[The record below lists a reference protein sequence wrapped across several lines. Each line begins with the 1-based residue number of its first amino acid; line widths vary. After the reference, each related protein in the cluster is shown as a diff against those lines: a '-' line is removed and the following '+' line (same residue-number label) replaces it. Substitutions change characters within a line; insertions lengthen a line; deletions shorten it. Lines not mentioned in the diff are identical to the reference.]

1 MPSSVASRLFVAR
14 AFSSTRRRGAR
25 RAEPIVFSRPVLASF
40 LLALGCA
47 HLQPDQP
54 EVSDTPGGRL
64 AVADGWLAGTAR
76 GVAPGPPVVFVHGL
90 GGNYHF
96 FDAQLSALE
105 ARVREIAYDQRGC
118 GESSLAPRKRYDLD
132 TLVNDLAVI
141 LDVAKAERAYLVGHS
156 FGADVVSRYAGL
168 HPDRV
173 VALVLIDPPGDLRPE
188 LEALTAELTA
198 ADDAAFSRRV
208 DALTEKLL
216 VGARPETRTTVLA
229 SVRATPR
236 DVLQR
241 MIAGMAS
248 FDAAG
253 ALSGYSGP
261 ISCVLTDRTVARD
274 RAPSFCRKVVRLHE
288 VSHWPMLDRPE
299 DVTRAILDVLA
310 SAPNR
315 SGH

>member
-1 MPSSVASRLFVAR
+1 MTRFF
-14 AFSSTRRRGAR
+14 AF
-25 RAEPIVFSRPVLASF
+25 FWLA

-47 HLQPDQP
+47 HAPPEQP
-54 EVSDTPGGRL
+54 EVESMAERRL
-64 AVADGWLAGTAR
+64 AVADGWLAGTIR

-90 GGNYHF
+90 GGNRHF
-96 FDAQLSALE
+96 FDAQLAAVE
-105 ARVREIAYDQRGC
+105 DQAREFAYDQRGC
-118 GESSLAPRKRYDLD
+118 GDSSLAPRKKYDLD

-141 LDVAKAERAYLVGHS
+141 LDVAKVDRAYLIGHS

-188 LEALTAELTA
+188 LEALTAELSTS
-198 ADDAAFSRRV
+198 DDAAFTRKV

-216 VGARPETRTTVLA
+216 VGARPETRTKVLA

-248 FDAAG
+248 FDPAS
-253 ALSGYSGP
+253 ALSGYSGA
-261 ISCVLTDRTVARD
+261 ISCLLTDRTVARD
-274 RAPSFCRKVVRLHE
+274 RLPSFCTKVVRLHDT
-288 VSHWPMLDRPE
+288 SHWPMLDRPD
-299 DVTRAILDVLA
+299 DVSKAILDLVA
-310 SAPNR
+310 SGTPPSR
-315 SGH
+315 R

>member
-1 MPSSVASRLFVAR
+1 MPRSFAPWSL
-14 AFSSTRRRGAR
+14 
-25 RAEPIVFSRPVLASF
+25 VL
-40 LLALGCA
+40 LVLGCV
-47 HLQPDQP
+47 HMPPEQP
-54 EVSDTPGGRL
+54 EGESTPEGRL

-76 GVAPGPPVVFVHGL
+76 GVAPGPPVIFVHGL
-90 GGNYHF
+90 GGNHHF
-96 FDAQLSALE
+96 FDAQLAAVE
-105 ARVREIAYDQRGC
+105 TRAREIAYDQRGC
-118 GESSLAPRKRYDLD
+118 GESSLAPRKKYDLD

-141 LDVAKAERAYLVGHS
+141 LDVAKVERAYLVGHS

-173 VALVLIDPPGDLRPE
+173 VALVLIDPPGELRPE
-188 LEALTAELTA
+188 LEALTAELST
-198 ADDAAFSRRV
+198 ADDAAFSRKA

-216 VGARPETRTTVLA
+216 AGARPETRTTVLA

-248 FDAAG
+248 FDPAS

-274 RAPSFCRKVVRLHE
+274 RSPSSFCTKVVRLHDA
-288 VSHWPMLDRPE
+288 SHWPMLDQPD
-299 DVTRAILDVLA
+299 DVSKAILDALA
-310 SAPNR
+310 SSTPPSPR
-315 SGH
+315 